1 VDYTTGCAVALIPRL
16 VSVVREREGESAV
29 RSVLREYGV
38 LFALALIWG
47 ASFLFIK
54 VAVEEVSPATVVAGR
69 LTASV
74 ITLGVIVALRPR
86 LVTGWYK
93 YWRLGI
99 ITGVFNIIIPFL
111 LISWGETRIT
121 SGTAS
126 ILNATVPLFIVLF
139 ANWWIGPGHET
150 LTVGR
155 VLSMLVGFV
164 GVAVTIGPSAL
175 DVVGHGTTGLI
186 GELAILIAAASYGIG
201 GLLSRRF
208 TGSAQLVGPI
218 STQVPALIL
227 SLLIAFVWSPPTHLP
242 SLKVIGAIATLGALG
257 TGIAYLLYFWL
268 IYHVGP
274 TRTSLVTYLLP
285 CTALIWGALLL
296 NEQITWN
303 AIAGLALVLLG
314 TMLTNGTFSLLFRR
328 KKQRPI
334 ESADHDS
341 TIEAGAFKPVAD

>member
-1 VDYTTGCAVALIPRL
+1 MRT
-16 VSVVREREGESAV
+16 
-29 RSVLREYGV
+29 VLREYGV

-47 ASFLFIK
+47 ASFMFIK
-54 VAVEEVSPATVVAGR
+54 VSVEEVSPATVVAGR

-74 ITLGVIVALRPR
+74 ITLGVIVAIRPR
-86 LVTGWYK
+86 LVKGWYR

-99 ITGVFNIIIPFL
+99 ITAIFNIIIPFL
-111 LISWGETRIT
+111 LISWGETRIA

-126 ILNATVPLFIVLF
+126 ILNATTPLFIVLF
-139 ANWWIGPGHET
+139 ASWWIGPGHET

-155 VLSMLVGFV
+155 VLSVLVGFV
-164 GVAVTIGPSAL
+164 GVAVTIGPSAI
-175 DVVGHGTTGLI
+175 DVVGHGTNGLI
-186 GELAILIAAASYGIG
+186 GELAVLIAAASYGIG

-208 TGSAQLVGPI
+208 AGSAQLVGPI

-227 SLLIAFVWSPPTHLP
+227 SLVVAFVWSPPTHLP

-257 TGIAYLLYFWL
+257 TGVAYLLYFWL

-285 CTALIWGALLL
+285 CTALLWGALLL
-296 NEQITWN
+296 NEHVTWN

-314 TMLTNGTFSLLFRR
+314 TMLTNGTLTGLFRR
-328 KKQRPI
+328 KRRHPV
-334 ESADHDS
+334 EPAADD
-341 TIEAGAFKPVAD
+341 GASEVGALRPVAD

>member
-1 VDYTTGCAVALIPRL
+1 MRT
-16 VSVVREREGESAV
+16 VVREYS
-29 RSVLREYGV
+29 V

-54 VAVEEVSPATVVAGR
+54 VGVEEVSPATVVAGR

-74 ITLGVIVALRPR
+74 ITLGIIVAIRPR
-86 LVTGWYK
+86 LVKGWYR

-99 ITGVFNIIIPFL
+99 ITAIFNIMIPFL
-111 LISWGETRIT
+111 LISWGETRIA

-126 ILNATVPLFIVLF
+126 ILNATTPLFIVIF
-139 ANWWIGPGHET
+139 ASWWIGPGHEA
-150 LTVGR
+150 LSVGR
-155 VLSMLVGFV
+155 VLSVLVGFV
-164 GVAVTIGPSAL
+164 GVAVTIGPSAI
-175 DVVGHGTTGLI
+175 DVVGHGSNGLI
-186 GELAILIAAASYGIG
+186 GEVAVLIAAASYGIG

-208 TGSAQLVGPI
+208 AGSAQLVGPI

-227 SLLIAFVWSPPTHLP
+227 SLVVAAVWSPPTHLP
-242 SLKVIGAIATLGALG
+242 SLKVIGAIAILGALG
-257 TGIAYLLYFWL
+257 TGVAYLLYFWL

-296 NEQITWN
+296 NERITWN

-314 TMLTNGTFSLLFRR
+314 TMLTNGTLTVLFRR
-328 KKQRPI
+328 KQRRPV
-334 ESADHDS
+334 EPA
-341 TIEAGAFKPVAD
+341 AGDGASEVGTLRPVAD

>member
-1 VDYTTGCAVALIPRL
+1 M
-16 VSVVREREGESAV
+16 V

-47 ASFLFIK
+47 ASFMFIK
-54 VAVEEVSPATVVAGR
+54 IGVEEVSPATVVAGR

-74 ITLGVIVALRPR
+74 ITLGIIVAFRR
-86 LVTGWYK
+86 QLVTGWSK

-111 LISWGETRIT
+111 LISWGETRIP

-126 ILNATVPLFIVLF
+126 ILNATTPLFIVLF
-139 ANWWIGPGHET
+139 ANWWIGPARET
-150 LTVGR
+150 LTVRR
-155 VLSMLVGFV
+155 VASVLVGFV

-175 DVVGHGTTGLI
+175 NLAGHSATGLI
-186 GELAILIAAASYGIG
+186 GELAVLVAAASYGIG

-208 TGSAQLVGPI
+208 TGSAPLVGPL

-227 SLLIAFVWSPPTHLP
+227 SLFVALMWNPPTHLP
-242 SLKVIGAIATLGALG
+242 SLKVIGAIAILGALG
-257 TGIAYLLYFWL
+257 TGVAYLLYFWL

-285 CTALIWGALLL
+285 CTALFWGALALH
-296 NEQITWN
+296 EPITWN

-314 TMLTNGTFSLLFRR
+314 TLMTNGTLTKLFRS
-328 KKQRPI
+328 KKR
-334 ESADHDS
+334 SNSGTVGDVAN
-341 TIEAGAFKPVAD
+341 IEASILTPAAD

>member
-1 VDYTTGCAVALIPRL
+1 VRT
-16 VSVVREREGESAV
+16 VVREYS
-29 RSVLREYGV
+29 V

-54 VAVEEVSPATVVAGR
+54 VGVEEVSPATVVAGR

-74 ITLGVIVALRPR
+74 ITLGIIVAIRPR
-86 LVTGWYK
+86 LVKGWYR

-99 ITGVFNIIIPFL
+99 ITAIFNIMIPFL
-111 LISWGETRIT
+111 LISWGETRIA

-126 ILNATVPLFIVLF
+126 ILNATTPLFIVIF
-139 ANWWIGPGHET
+139 ASWWIGPGHEA
-150 LTVGR
+150 LSVGR
-155 VLSMLVGFV
+155 VLSVLVGFV
-164 GVAVTIGPSAL
+164 GVAVTIGPSAI
-175 DVVGHGTTGLI
+175 DVVGHGSNGLI
-186 GELAILIAAASYGIG
+186 GEVAVLIAAASYGIG

-208 TGSAQLVGPI
+208 AGSAQLVGPI

-227 SLLIAFVWSPPTHLP
+227 SLVVAAVWSPPTHLP
-242 SLKVIGAIATLGALG
+242 SLKVIGAIAILGALG
-257 TGIAYLLYFWL
+257 TGVAYLLYFWL

-296 NEQITWN
+296 NERITWN

-314 TMLTNGTFSLLFRR
+314 TMLTNGTLTVLFRR
-328 KKQRPI
+328 KQRRPV
-334 ESADHDS
+334 EPA
-341 TIEAGAFKPVAD
+341 AGDGASEVGALRPVAD

>member
-1 VDYTTGCAVALIPRL
+1 
-16 VSVVREREGESAV
+16 VRT
-29 RSVLREYGV
+29 VLREYSV

-54 VAVEEVSPATVVAGR
+54 VGVEEVSPATVVAGR

-74 ITLGVIVALRPR
+74 ITLGIIVAIRPR
-86 LVTGWYK
+86 LVKGWYR

-99 ITGVFNIIIPFL
+99 ITAIFNIMIPFL
-111 LISWGETRIT
+111 LISWGETRIA

-126 ILNATVPLFIVLF
+126 ILNATTPLFIVIF
-139 ANWWIGPGHET
+139 ASWWIGPGHEA
-150 LTVGR
+150 LSVGR
-155 VLSMLVGFV
+155 VLSVLVGFV
-164 GVAVTIGPSAL
+164 GVAVTIGPSAI
-175 DVVGHGTTGLI
+175 DVVGHGSNGLI
-186 GELAILIAAASYGIG
+186 GEVAVLIAAASYGIG

-208 TGSAQLVGPI
+208 AGSAQLVGPI

-227 SLLIAFVWSPPTHLP
+227 SLVVAAVWSPPTHLP
-242 SLKVIGAIATLGALG
+242 SLKVIGAIAILGALG
-257 TGIAYLLYFWL
+257 TGVAYLLYFWL

-296 NEQITWN
+296 NERITWN

-314 TMLTNGTFSLLFRR
+314 TMLTNGTLTALFRR
-328 KKQRPI
+328 KQRRPV
-334 ESADHDS
+334 EPA
-341 TIEAGAFKPVAD
+341 AGDGASEVGTLRPVAD